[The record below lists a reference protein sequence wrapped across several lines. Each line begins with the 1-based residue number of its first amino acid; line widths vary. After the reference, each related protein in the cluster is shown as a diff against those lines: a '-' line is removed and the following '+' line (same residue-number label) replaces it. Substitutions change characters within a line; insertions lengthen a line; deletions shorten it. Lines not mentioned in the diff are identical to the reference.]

1 MSAEFLRQI
10 QVIPADDAI
19 LDEPFAGFGH
29 LLVFLLRLAVAAA
42 EHGLMAA
49 IIDLDPQANAANW
62 KDRRAAENPAVVS
75 SPPSRVRQTLETAKQ
90 HGADFI
96 VIDSPGKADSTSI
109 IAASFADLV
118 YVPVEPHMSNLETLP
133 GVHNLLQATQN
144 KTPPVFVLVNKMHPS
159 ATTQAE
165 AVKRSIAEIYPFSV
179 CPHQID
185 RLGAA
190 IKANPKADQPDT
202 DPPPAGKIVQLPLWP
217 EPVRGTPNS
226 FLRSTLC
233 ALCGNPREGEK
244 APQKAASC
252 FHARGHS
259 PLHRPTIRSVRPG
272 CVGTSDSSRPLSSHW
287 ERLLFHRICLSQ
299 SPGAQYR
306 KRRIPMVDE
315 AIERDRKSVV

>member
-1 MSAEFLRQI
+1 MSEAFVLALISQKGGPGKTT
-10 QVIPADDAI
+10 VATN
-19 LDEPFAGFGH
+19 
-29 LLVFLLRLAVAAA
+29 LAVAAA

-179 CPHQID
+179 CPHHLSHLDIYASAQDTGQSALEVDSKSRAAAEIR
-185 RLGAA
+185 RLYNFT
-190 IKANPKADQPDT
+190 ILQT
-202 DPPPAGKIVQLPLWP
+202 DKL
-217 EPVRGTPNS
+217 E
-226 FLRSTLC
+226 
-233 ALCGNPREGEK
+233 
-244 APQKAASC
+244 
-252 FHARGHS
+252 
-259 PLHRPTIRSVRPG
+259 
-272 CVGTSDSSRPLSSHW
+272 SSHV
-287 ERLLFHRICLSQ
+287 ENYSTVKT
-299 SPGAQYR
+299 A
-306 KRRIPMVDE
+306 
-315 AIERDRKSVV
+315 